1 MKSKYDWIRK
11 AQRCLRMLSELHRLG
26 FQHLRGMPY
35 FNAQGFRF
43 AIAPRYFFFDNG
55 IAIPA
60 AKLSD
65 ELVAITGAGHFFSW
79 TDTEGNDA
87 RALAEKFIIRFPDIA
102 HAGKGRDWEYAG
114 WLSELIGF
122 LEQGD
127 MIPTV
132 WWEEM
137 NGRPEDLLALPVWVE
152 GKDNIDWVGEKSII
166 SQTNPHFP
174 LPGKSEPSGS
184 EWWGRQ
190 PYWTDA
196 LHEMSQAMQDGGR
209 LVNIDVKKIEDQLFM
224 ENGPAYKLLKAM
236 NSVSEHEGYDGFKG
250 APRLVLALLWKLQEM
265 SEQRNRKMR
274 K

>member
-1 MKSKYDWIRK
+1 MMKSKYDWIRK

-43 AIAPRYFFFDNG
+43 AIAPRHYFSDNG

-65 ELVAITGAGHFFSW
+65 EFVAITGAGHYFSW
-79 TDTEGNDA
+79 TDTDGNDA
-87 RALAEKFIIRFPDIA
+87 RALAEKFITRFPDIA
-102 HAGKGRDWEYAG
+102 LAGKGRDWEYAG

-152 GKDNIDWVGEKSII
+152 GKDNIDWIGERSII

-174 LPGKSEPSGS
+174 LPGKPESSGS

-209 LVNIDVKKIEDQLFM
+209 LVTIDVKKISDQLFM
-224 ENGPAYKLLKAM
+224 ENGPAYKLLSAM
-236 NSVSEHEGYDGFKG
+236 NSVSEHEGYEGFKG

-265 SEQRNRKMR
+265 SEQRNR
-274 K
+274 